1 MINKSL
7 KKLIDIKKIPFS
19 LNLNRRPSDI
29 EPEIYYKITNIFE
42 KI

>member
-7 KKLIDIKKIPFS
+7 KKLIDIKNPFS